1 MKIGIITMHGV
12 KNFGSFLQTYATQ
25 KMLESLG
32 HDVSVIHYMSANRRF
47 KSLLMH
53 VSSPQWQR
61 NIFTRFIY
69 RLCYAPK
76 PYQSFDI

>member
-47 KSLLMH
+47 KSL
-53 VSSPQWQR
+53 
-61 NIFTRFIY
+61 
-69 RLCYAPK
+69 
-76 PYQSFDI
+76 

>member
-32 HDVSVIHYMSANRRF
+32 HDVAVIHYMSANDSNRF
-47 KSLLMH
+47 
-53 VSSPQWQR
+53 
-61 NIFTRFIY
+61 
-69 RLCYAPK
+69 
-76 PYQSFDI
+76 

>member
-53 VSSPQWQR
+53 LLHNGNATFLHGLS
-61 NIFTRFIY
+61 IDFAM
-69 RLCYAPK
+69 LLK
-76 PYQSFDI
+76 PLSII

>member
-61 NIFTRFIY
+61 NILHGLSIDFAM
-69 RLCYAPK
+69 LLK
-76 PYQSFDI
+76 PLSII